1 MVWTGVIMRAEKQAW
16 AAAFEEHFWPMYRP
30 LRGGLPNPKG
40 RALRAWLKVANP
52 TQEAFDQVIAELEF
66 CIKAWRAEGT
76 EAQYVPHAATWLNA
90 RIVRG
95 RFVPQD
101 WEMQ

>member
-1 MVWTGVIMRAEKQAW
+1 MVRTSTAMSAEKQAW
-16 AAAFEEHFWPMYRP
+16 LAAFEEHFWMMYRP
-30 LRGGLPNPKG
+30 LRAGLPNPKG
-40 RALRAWLKVANP
+40 RALNAWLKVVNP
-52 TQEAFDQVIAELEF
+52 TQEVFDQVIAELDF

-76 EAQYVPHAATWLNA
+76 EPQYVPHAATWLNA

-95 RFVPQD
+95 RFVPQE